1 MPKVDTRG
9 VLIDTHHRT
18 YVNQVFSLLKLNRVS
33 TGLLIDYGFDF
44 TIPKFTMAVFELIAT
59 PFNLITGKS

>member
-1 MPKVDTRG
+1 MPKGDSPG

-44 TIPKFTMAVFELIAT
+44 TIPKFTMAVF
-59 PFNLITGKS
+59 